1 MEKERI
7 ILPGLEALDYEHSG
21 EKELQA
27 ALNSNK
33 MIERAF
39 AMISEYGVERMVLL
53 QHIGS
58 NIEVKET
65 NLPQLK
71 KILDETCETLSIKT
85 IPRMY
90 LSQNPS
96 INASALGINNP
107 IIVVN
112 TGTLEKLSID
122 ELYFVIGHEAGHIK
136 SKHTR
141 YAFLQM
147 ILPFLGNL
155 VPAVGSLISV
165 GIQVLLFRYQRMAE
179 FTADRAGML
188 CCQNLDTATTSLM
201 KIAGYPKQYYDQIN
215 KDDFIKQFDDFK
227 DYNEKMYNKALNLIA
242 NMQMAHP
249 WSVLRGK
256 ELFQWVNDKKYEELL
271 SKYGKNNNNNK
282 NCFCVNCG
290 KELVPGKSCPYC
302 GEQYDGTPWNS
313 R

>member
-1 MEKERI
+1 MEKEKI
-7 ILPGLEALDYEHSG
+7 ILPGLEAFDYEHKE

-39 AMISEYGVERMVLL
+39 AMISEYGMERMVLL

-58 NIEVKET
+58 DIEVKET

-71 KILDETCETLSIKT
+71 KILNEICQTLSMKT

-90 LSQNPS
+90 LSQNPT

-122 ELYFVIGHEAGHIK
+122 ELYFIIGHEAGHIK

-141 YAFLQM
+141 YGFLQM
-147 ILPFLGNL
+147 ILPFLGNII
-155 VPAVGSLISV
+155 PAVGSLISA

-201 KIAGYPKQYYDQIN
+201 KIAGYPMQYYDQIN

-242 NMQMAHP
+242 NMQMTHP

-256 ELFQWVNDKKYEELL
+256 ELFQWVNDNKYEELL
-271 SKYGKNNNNNK
+271 SKYGKNNNNK
-282 NCFCVNCG
+282 KGFCVNCG
-290 KELVPGKSCPYC
+290 KELVPGKLCPYC

>member
-1 MEKERI
+1 MEKEKI
-7 ILPGLEALDYEHSG
+7 ILPGLEALDYEHIG

-27 ALNSNK
+27 ALNKNK
-33 MIERAF
+33 MIEKAF
-39 AMISEYGVERMVLL
+39 ALISEYGVERMVLL

-71 KILDETCETLSIKT
+71 KILDEICETLSIKT

-122 ELYFVIGHEAGHIK
+122 ELYFIIGHEAGHVK

-256 ELFQWVNDKKYEELL
+256 ELFQWVNDNKYEELL
-271 SKYGKNNNNNK
+271 LKY
-282 NCFCVNCG
+282 
-290 KELVPGKSCPYC
+290 
-302 GEQYDGTPWNS
+302 GTPWNS
-313 R
+313 G

>member
-1 MEKERI
+1 MEKEKI
-7 ILPGLEALDYEHSG
+7 ILPGLEALDYEHKG
-21 EKELQA
+21 ERELQA
-27 ALNSNK
+27 TLNKNK

-58 NIEVKET
+58 DIEVKET

-71 KILDETCETLSIKT
+71 KILNEICETLSIKT

-90 LSQNPS
+90 LNQDPS

-112 TGTLEKLSID
+112 TGTLEKLSMD
-122 ELYFVIGHEAGHIK
+122 ELYFIIGHEAGHIK

-141 YAFLQM
+141 YGFLQM

-155 VPAVGSLISV
+155 VPAVGPLISV
-165 GIQVLLFRYQRMAE
+165 GIQVLLFRFQRMAE

-201 KIAGYPKQYYDQIN
+201 KLAGYPMQYYDQIN

-227 DYNEKMYNKALNLIA
+227 DYNENTYNKALNLIA
-242 NMQMAHP
+242 NMQMTHP

-256 ELFQWVNDKKYEELL
+256 ELFQWVNDNKYEELL
-271 SKYGKNNNNNK
+271 SKYGNNNDK
-282 NCFCVNCG
+282 NFKKGFCVNCG
-290 KELVPGKSCPYC
+290 KELVPGKFCPHC
-302 GEQYDGTPWNS
+302 GEQYDGTPWN
-313 R
+313 